1 MIRRSY
7 KLFEFIHV
15 ITREYVC
22 KSQTTIGRFVFTRKS
37 QRNMALSGEPLLF
50 ISVIHRLVS
59 PNVKVNIY
67 AFESINERRLA
78 R

>member
-1 MIRRSY
+1 MSVNH
-7 KLFEFIHV
+7 KLLSVDLFSHARVKEHANYD
-15 ITREYVC
+15 TN
-22 KSQTTIGRFVFTRKS
+22 K
-37 QRNMALSGEPLLF
+37 ALSGKPLLF